1 MSTMSMVSS
10 NYRTTDPHGFTTPAS
25 TSLPPAPSY
34 ERMTSP
40 HTRSEREE
48 VWQRGRVP
56 AGYWDLA
63 ENRRAYMKWLGN
75 RLGFHVPRDW
85 YQLTKRH
92 FDENHGAGL
101 LALKYNA
108 SPLAALREYLPQV
121 NWKEWLFKSAP
132 QGFWK
137 DQRNRR
143 RYMRWLAR
151 ELDIRQT
158 EDWYRVSKYDFH
170 SHHGGG
176 FLSNVHHDSPI
187 AAVREF
193 ESAYPWKEW
202 LFLSVPKNFW
212 RRADNRVAF
221 MTWLGEKLHL
231 TTDIAWKS
239 VSKQDFYAN
248 GGGGLLANYYG
259 DSPANAVQ
267 EFLAARQQP
276 QANTHSDVAG

>member
-1 MSTMSMVSS
+1 MSTMSMISS
-10 NYRTTDPHGFTTPAS
+10 NYRSTVPHGFANPPV
-25 TSLPPAPSY
+25 TSIPPTISRDRNSY
-34 ERMTSP
+34 VRNSDTEQ
-40 HTRSEREE
+40 
-48 VWQRGRVP
+48 VWHRGRVP
-56 AGYWDLA
+56 AGFWDVA
-63 ENRRAYMKWLGN
+63 ENRKSYMQWLG
-75 RLGFHVPRDW
+75 RKLGFHVPHDW
-85 YQLTKRH
+85 YALTKRN

-108 SPLAALREYLPQV
+108 SPLAALQEFLPHV
-121 NWKEWLFKSAP
+121 HWKEWLFKSAP

-137 DQRNRR
+137 SPGNRR

-158 EDWYRVSKYDFH
+158 EDWYRVSKCDFH
-170 SHHGGG
+170 SHNGGG

-212 RRADNRVAF
+212 RRPDNRFAF
-221 MTWLGEKLHL
+221 MNWLGEKLQL
-231 TTDIAWKS
+231 TSQQAWKT
-239 VSKQDFYAN
+239 VSKQDFYVN

-267 EFLAARQQP
+267 EYLEAQEQKPSSLRPTVAA
-276 QANTHSDVAG
+276 